1 MPRPDVSDERIP
13 QILSAA
19 LKVFNRK
26 GLAAARME
34 DIACE
39 AKLSI
44 GGVYWY
50 YKGKDEVVLAIMDR
64 VIDEDVAAL
73 TSLLNE
79 TGRCANACS
88 DTCAPRQRTERN
100 TCRWSMSYMDRH
112 GVIQMCESIFKNT
125 FNITVARLHKLF
137 SREWRAERFAKAMPM
152 PLLRRWSQSM
162 KAHWSW
168 HCWMR
173 RAWMLKRHPY
183 SQLNLFL
190 MEYLHSGIYGS
201 GSRYCYH
208 RRKRRIGIE

>member
-79 TGRCANACS
+79 TGTVRERLLGYVRATAKEGTEYLPLVYELYGQARCNPNVRKHIQKYLQHYRGALAQIIQQGMESREIRKGDANAIATTLVAVYEGTLELALLDAQS
-88 DTCAPRQRTERN
+88 VDAEKA
-100 TCRWSMSYMDRH
+100 S
-112 GVIQMCESIFKNT
+112 IQSVEFIFD
-125 FNITVARLHKLF
+125 
-137 SREWRAERFAKAMPM
+137 
-152 PLLRRWSQSM
+152 
-162 KAHWSW
+162 
-168 HCWMR
+168 
-173 RAWMLKRHPY
+173 
-183 SQLNLFL
+183 
-190 MEYLHSGIYGS
+190 GIS
-201 GSRYCYH
+201 A
-208 RRKRRIGIE
+208 

>member
-79 TGRCANACS
+79 TGTVRERLLGYVRATAKEGTEYLPLVYELYGQARCNPNVRKHIQKYLQHYRGALAQIIQQGMESREIRKGDANAIA
-88 DTCAPRQRTERN
+88 TTL
-100 TCRWSMSYMDRH
+100 
-112 GVIQMCESIFKNT
+112 
-125 FNITVARLHKLF
+125 VAVYEGTLEL
-137 SREWRAERFAKAMPM
+137 A
-152 PLLRRWSQSM
+152 LR
-162 KAHWSW
+162 
-168 HCWMR
+168 MR